1 MDVMNN
7 LYYSDYALGL
17 AGAAAGAGIAAL
29 LLWIA
34 LVVCAIVAYFMAI
47 SSLVKTARAKG
58 CPFGSGKLW
67 FIGIFTTPIVLGIL
81 VAAQQQAPSSSGR
94 ASARS
99 PTSP

>member
-81 VAAQQQAPSSSGR
+81 VAAQPDRGQKADQSQQLP
-94 ASARS
+94 
-99 PTSP
+99 PM